1 MASSPRTQA
10 YISGVIP
17 YHRTRAGR
25 NTSQVKDTLIAEI
38 EKQHQ
43 PGLIPCKPR
52 VHCATQTET
61 DLKSS
66 AQLKQKWDLFSL
78 VAIGV
83 SVEQQ
88 EHLWRLQP
96 CKSKRTPLKEE
107 VKKAKRKEQSA
118 KSVPQLTHILL
129 CLWVSRSNWDV
140 FKVVFGNQ
148 TARCSRVANASSK
161 KETQK
166 QRCSWLSVWQRYI
179 NPGSRGNIRHRATL
193 LSEHKFKTAS
203 CLFFLS
209 MSPHLN
215 DSSIFFKC
223 FSSFRL
229 VL

>member
-1 MASSPRTQA
+1 MSAPASSSICTMASSPRTQA

-38 EKQHQ
+38 ETQHH

-61 DLKSS
+61 DLKSN

-107 VKKAKRKEQSA
+107 VKKAKKEEQSA

-166 QRCSWLSVWQRYI
+166 QRCSWLSV
-179 NPGSRGNIRHRATL
+179 
-193 LSEHKFKTAS
+193 
-203 CLFFLS
+203 
-209 MSPHLN
+209 
-215 DSSIFFKC
+215 
-223 FSSFRL
+223 
-229 VL
+229 

>member
-38 EKQHQ
+38 ETQHH

-61 DLKSS
+61 DLKSN

-107 VKKAKRKEQSA
+107 VKKAKKEEQSA

-129 CLWVSRSNWDV
+129 CLWVSMSNWDV

-166 QRCSWLSVWQRYI
+166 KDAAGCLCDSVTLIQDLEETFDIVPRCCQNTSLKLLPVCFFS
-179 NPGSRGNIRHRATL
+179 PRH
-193 LSEHKFKTAS
+193 H
-203 CLFFLS
+203 
-209 MSPHLN
+209 
-215 DSSIFFKC
+215 I
-223 FSSFRL
+223 
-229 VL
+229 

>member
-1 MASSPRTQA
+1 MSAPASSSICTMASSPRTQA

-38 EKQHQ
+38 ETQHH

-61 DLKSS
+61 DLKSN

-107 VKKAKRKEQSA
+107 VKKAKRE
-118 KSVPQLTHILL
+118 
-129 CLWVSRSNWDV
+129 
-140 FKVVFGNQ
+140 
-148 TARCSRVANASSK
+148 
-161 KETQK
+161 
-166 QRCSWLSVWQRYI
+166 
-179 NPGSRGNIRHRATL
+179 NIRSSQPNLFPSWHIFYSVYGSQCQTGMFLRLCSVTRLLGVAVLLTLAARKRHRNKDAAGCLCDSVTL
-193 LSEHKFKTAS
+193 IQDLEETFDIVPRCCQNT
-203 CLFFLS
+203 
-209 MSPHLN
+209 
-215 DSSIFFKC
+215 
-223 FSSFRL
+223 SF
-229 VL
+229 